1 VFIIVSALVAY
12 LLVLLTVGG
21 GSSAG
26 FNVKQIDAMELWIIY
41 LQVVIIVQILRYLK
55 GKMK

>member
-1 VFIIVSALVAY
+1 MFIALAAIVAY

-26 FNVKQIDAMELWIIY
+26 FNVKQIDAIELWIIY
-41 LQVVIIVQILRYLK
+41 FQVIIIVQVLRYLK
-55 GKMK
+55 GKM

>member
-1 VFIIVSALVAY
+1 
-12 LLVLLTVGG
+12 
-21 GSSAG
+21 
-26 FNVKQIDAMELWIIY
+26 MELWIIY